1 MANQDQKDI
10 LSKNLKIYLDRKGL
24 SQTDLAKELGYPEMT
39 VSNWVNAKF
48 YPRIDKIQEMAD
60 FFGINKSDLMEDK
73 SDDENTHFNEMVVM
87 GFDGLDVTKMSE
99 EDRKEYYNDLIDMMN
114 MVKLKHQN
122 KGNK

>member
-10 LSKNLKIYLDRKGL
+10 LSKNLKTYLDRKGL